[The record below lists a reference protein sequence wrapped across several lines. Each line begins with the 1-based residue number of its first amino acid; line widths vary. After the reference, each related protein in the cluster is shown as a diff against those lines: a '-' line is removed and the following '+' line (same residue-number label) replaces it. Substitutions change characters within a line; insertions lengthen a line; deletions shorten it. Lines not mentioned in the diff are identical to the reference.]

1 MMGSM
6 VVRVS
11 MRCMEIR
18 TLGRTGLTIS
28 PLTLGG
34 LFTSDLG
41 GGVDA
46 TVETLTRA
54 FDLGINFIDTAP
66 AYANSEET
74 LGKALKRVSNV
85 PDNLVI
91 STKFGGRPQ
100 PFDPRNKAQLL
111 ASAEESLK
119 LLGRESIE
127 VMIIHEPDR
136 PQQYAWWTDPQNVDG
151 PVLEVMDDLKKQGKI
166 QFTGLGGTTINEMR
180 HLVSSDKFDVLL
192 CAFNYSLLYREAAI
206 ELLPAAQE
214 HGMGVML
221 GSVLQQ
227 GGLAK
232 RYDAA
237 LSTKPAWMS
246 ELRHRQFL
254 ALYKL
259 LDETGL
265 ALPELAIRFTAAHPA
280 VSTVLLGTSKPTHL
294 EAGVHDIEKGPLPGD
309 LVERLNAIAAMVPYR
324 PFEEPMVLPIG
335 KPYFGPGMANLGEG
349 IQVGKL

>member
-1 MMGSM
+1 M
-6 VVRVS
+6 V
-11 MRCMEIR
+11 
-18 TLGRTGLTIS
+18 S

-46 TVETLTRA
+46 TVDTLTRA

-74 LGKALKRVSNV
+74 LGKALKRVTNI

-91 STKFGGRPQ
+91 STKFGGRPK
-100 PFDPRNKAQLL
+100 PFDPRNKAHLL

-127 VMIIHEPDR
+127 VMIVHEPDR
-136 PQQYAWWTDPQNVDG
+136 PQQYPWWTDPVKVDG
-151 PVLEVMDDLKKQGKI
+151 PVIEVMDDLKKQGKI
-166 QFTGLGGTTINEMR
+166 QFTGLGGTTVNEMH
-180 HLVSSDKFDVLL
+180 HLVSSGRFDVLL
-192 CAFNYSLLYREAAI
+192 TAFNYSLLYREAAL

-214 HGMGVML
+214 QNMGVML

-232 RYDAA
+232 RHDAELQA
-237 LSTKPAWMS
+237 KPAWMS
-246 ELRHRQFL
+246 AQRHRQFL

-265 ALPELAIRFTAAHPA
+265 SLPELAIRFTAEHTA
-280 VSTVLLGTSKPTHL
+280 VSTVLLGTSNALHL
-294 EAGVHDIEKGPLPGD
+294 QAGLRDMEKGPLTGE
-309 LVERLNAIAAMVPYR
+309 LVEQLNDIAAMLPYR

-349 IQVGKL
+349 IQVGTL